1 MNLGRPPLDR
11 GGPEGGSVLRGD
23 LQTTPLANLLRQLA
37 DAKATGCVYLLPV
50 GRRSDTEESMVGL
63 RSGAI
68 FNVTVPGS
76 EESVVTRLVASRQL
90 SSTAL
95 AEAREAQETELSNW
109 MLAELLIHLGLAEER
124 QVHAL
129 VSERALADL
138 SELCNWRSG
147 SWRFRRRQRWG
158 ASLPQ
163 ALTVEE
169 ALETVAQRQAEWQA
183 LLHSIRGDDA
193 VVSLAAHPDAPDDQ
207 EHSDESVEMDA
218 DGFALLCAVDGAR
231 TVAELGVTTGFTL
244 LDTGRTIAN
253 LLDAGLVQVTPGP
266 SSASH
271 DLEIDHATGDG
282 SELGDSGD
290 DHPMDA
296 LAAALTYQPGES
308 LLENVGVGFAPV
320 GAPWQAPRTSRGDP
334 LSEALARVSA
344 ALSEA
349 MNDERSDDD
358 GGMDQSDQASQT
370 SQLVEEK
377 PEDATPPALESAEL
391 EVVEEVSIA
400 AGDES
405 AELSVVEDAE
415 ELTIVEEASHDEVA
429 DTGDVADTEGTE
441 GIADT
446 EASRKTGLRTPRR
459 HRRSRPSPDSH

>member
-1 MNLGRPPLDR
+1 M
-11 GGPEGGSVLRGD
+11 LRGD

-68 FNVTVPGS
+68 VNVTVPGS
-76 EESVVTRLVASRQL
+76 EESVATRLVASRQL

-124 QVHAL
+124 QVHDL
-129 VSERALADL
+129 VNERALADL
-138 SELCNWRSG
+138 SELCAWRSG

-158 ASLPQ
+158 ASLPE

-169 ALETVAQRQAEWQA
+169 ALESVARREEEWQA
-183 LLHSIRGDDA
+183 LLPAIRGADA
-193 VVSLAAHPDAPDDQ
+193 VVSLAAHPEQAPEDQ
-207 EHSDESVEMDA
+207 ERSDESVEMDA

-231 TVAELGVTTGFTL
+231 TVAELGATTGFTL
-244 LDTGRTIAN
+244 LDAGRTIAK
-253 LLDAGLVQVTPGP
+253 LLDAGLVQVSPGP
-266 SSASH
+266 SSAAH
-271 DLEIDHATGDG
+271 DLGIDHATGDP
-282 SELGDSGD
+282 GDSGD
-290 DHPMDA
+290 PMDA

-349 MNDERSDDD
+349 MNDEHSAD
-358 GGMDQSDQASQT
+358 GDSAMDQSAMDQTDHLSQT
-370 SQLVEEK
+370 GQLVDEK
-377 PEDATPPALESAEL
+377 TDDAAPPALESAAL
-391 EVVEEVSIA
+391 EVVEEVSFA
-400 AGDES
+400 AGGES
-405 AELSVVEDAE
+405 ADLSLVEDAE
-415 ELTIVEEASHDEVA
+415 ELIIVEEAAAGEPT
-429 DTGDVADTEGTE
+429 DTDDPANLED
-441 GIADT
+441 
-446 EASRKTGLRTPRR
+446 
-459 HRRSRPSPDSH
+459 RPT